1 MLSLD
6 DPRWRTLHGGYRQP
20 YDPTPALRGLAAE
33 WVNEPAWEQLWN
45 ELHHQGD
52 VGEASYAA
60 LTVIAELARRVPS
73 RGWSVYALA
82 ATIETQRHARRNP
95 PLPDW
100 LADDYARAWATLAEL
115 ALADL
120 RTTVEPFV
128 IHSALAVV
136 ALAKGATKLGSLIAF
151 LDDSEIDEYLDERL
165 AWSEEYRPTLD
176 PPSRDDVRSAPP
188 G

>member
-20 YDPTPALRGLAAE
+20 YDPTPVLRGLATE
-33 WVNEPAWEQLWN
+33 WADEQAWEELWA

-60 LTVIAELARRVPS
+60 LTVIADLARRVPA

-82 ATIETQRHARRNP
+82 TTIETERHARRNP
-95 PLPDW
+95 PLPGW
-100 LADDYARAWATLAEL
+100 LADDYARAWATLLEL

-120 RTTVEPFV
+120 RAAVDPLV
-128 IHSALAVV
+128 VRSALAVV
-136 ALAKGATKLGSLIAF
+136 ALARGATKLGALIGW
-151 LDDSEIDEYLDERL
+151 LDESEIDEYLDEH
-165 AWSEEYRPTLD
+165 
-176 PPSRDDVRSAPP
+176 
-188 G
+188 